1 MNPSTLL
8 KMNQMN
14 QMNMIPGLAVPKKFL
29 SSRWQVLGL
38 FAGKERDFSGLGGL
52 IFGSSIYIRF
62 ILALF
67 RKKPVIN
74 DLLNELDVLECT
86 RVYIATFPILR
97 HFSMVFD
104 PSNELRKFIQVHQA
118 GLGRDGRA

>member
-1 MNPSTLL
+1 MNQ
-8 KMNQMN
+8 MNQMN

-38 FAGKERDFSGLGGL
+38 FAGKERVFSGLGGL

-62 ILALF
+62 ILAGF

-74 DLLNELDVLECT
+74 HILNEPDVLECT
-86 RVYIATFPILR
+86 RVYIAAFPIFR
-97 HFSMVFD
+97 HFYMVFD
-104 PSNELRKFIQVHQA
+104 PSNELRKFIQVHRA
-118 GLGRDGRA
+118 GLERDGRA